1 MKLSRL
7 LQAVGLGGPEE
18 AEITDLTCDSRH
30 VKQGSLYAALEG
42 VRADGRQF
50 ISSAVEQ
57 GASAILCRGKVEAP
71 VPVIS
76 VPEPRETLGLL
87 AAEFY
92 GRPAER
98 MTVIAVTGTKGKTTT
113 AHMLREILMAWGC
126 KTGVIGT
133 LGAFVDREQIAPAGN
148 TTPEPIALHRLLRQM
163 ADRGCTHVVIEASS
177 QAVKLHRLSGLT
189 FDVGVFLNLSPDHIG
204 PGEHEDFEE
213 YRRCKAG
220 VLERCRCVVG
230 NGGDPH
236 WPFMAAHIPERTPRY
251 VFEAA
256 NCLPGQDLGIKLELP
271 GREPYQIPLPGI
283 FNGQNALA
291 ALVTAEWLGAP
302 DHAIREG
309 LARTRVPGR
318 CMVYPAP
325 ASYGVVIDY
334 AHNGA
339 SFRAFFAAL
348 REQRPNRIIAVFGAG
363 GDRPPIRRQ
372 DLGRAAVEGADFA
385 VLTEDNPRSE
395 SAEEICA
402 QIARAM
408 PDLPHVIIPDR
419 REAIQYALD
428 LAQPG
433 DVVALLGKGHE
444 EDIENNGVKRH
455 FSEWEVLDEYFGQ

>member
-7 LQAVGLGGPEE
+7 LQAVGLECPEE
-18 AEITDLTCDSRH
+18 TEITDLTCDSRC
-30 VKQGSLYAALEG
+30 VKEGILYAALEG
-42 VRADGRQF
+42 VYADGRKF
-50 ISSAVEQ
+50 VASAVEQ
-57 GASAILCRGKVEAP
+57 GAAAILCRGEVEAP

-87 AAEFY
+87 AAEFFD
-92 GRPAER
+92 RPAER
-98 MTVIAVTGTKGKTTT
+98 LTVIAVTGTKGKTTT

-126 KTGVIGT
+126 KTGMIGT
-133 LGAFVDREQIAPAGN
+133 LGAFVDLERISSTGN

-163 ADRGCTHVVIEASS
+163 ADRECTHVVMEASS

-204 PGEHEDFEE
+204 PGEHENFEE
-213 YRRCKAG
+213 YRLCKAE

-230 NGGDPH
+230 NGGDSH
-236 WPFMAAHIPERTPRY
+236 WPFMAAHIPEGVPRY
-251 VFEAA
+251 IFE
-256 NCLPGQDLGIKLELP
+256 NTSCHPRQGLGIKLELP
-271 GREPYQIPLPGI
+271 GREPYQIPLPGT
-283 FNGQNALA
+283 FNGQNAMA
-291 ALVTAEWLGAP
+291 ALVTAELLGAS

-309 LARTRVPGR
+309 LSRTRVPGR

-325 ASYGVVIDY
+325 APYGVVIDY
-334 AHNGA
+334 AHNGV
-339 SFRAFFAAL
+339 SFRALFAAL

-363 GDRPPIRRQ
+363 GDRPPMRRW
-372 DLGRAAVEGADFA
+372 DLGRAAAEGSDFA

-408 PDLPHVIIPDR
+408 PDLPYVIIPNR
-419 REAIQYALD
+419 REAIRYALD

-444 EDIENNGVKRH
+444 ECIEANGVKRH
-455 FSEWEVLDEYFGQ
+455 FSEWEVLDEYFGR